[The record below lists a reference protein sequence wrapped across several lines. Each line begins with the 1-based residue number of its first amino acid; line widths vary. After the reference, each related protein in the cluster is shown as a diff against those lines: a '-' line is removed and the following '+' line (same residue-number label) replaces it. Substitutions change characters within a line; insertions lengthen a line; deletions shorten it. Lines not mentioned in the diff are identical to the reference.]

1 MSKNII
7 TDLTSFVFE
16 DGNIYYFQILERE
29 YINFYHELFVYEKK
43 KFVQKKWFFKNKVV
57 EKFVQVGSSQLIDI
71 DINVNDLKSE
81 ICSVIRSTKPKV
93 IDGWDGF
100 VGEIPDDLKK
110 AFIRSSKID
119 DLFSE

>member
-1 MSKNII
+1 MYK
-7 TDLTSFVFE
+7 
-16 DGNIYYFQILERE
+16 
-29 YINFYHELFVYEKK
+29 
-43 KFVQKKWFFKNKVV
+43 KKWFFKNKVV

>member
-43 KFVQKKWFFKNKVV
+43 KFVQKKMV
-57 EKFVQVGSSQLIDI
+57 L
-71 DINVNDLKSE
+71 
-81 ICSVIRSTKPKV
+81 
-93 IDGWDGF
+93 
-100 VGEIPDDLKK
+100 
-110 AFIRSSKID
+110 
-119 DLFSE
+119 

>member
-1 MSKNII
+1 MSKNI

-16 DGNIYYFQILERE
+16 DGNIYYFQIFTFSTSTG
-29 YINFYHELFVYEKK
+29 NYHDLFVYEKK
-43 KFVQKKWFFKNKVV
+43 KFFVKKLIK
-57 EKFVQVGSSQLIDI
+57 IDI
-71 DINVNDLKSE
+71 GFDDLKSE
-81 ICSVIRSTKPKV
+81 ICTIIRSTKPKV

>member
-57 EKFVQVGSSQLIDI
+57 EKLVQVGSSQLIDI

>member
-1 MSKNII
+1 MSKSKI
-7 TDLTSFVFE
+7 TDPIPFVFE
-16 DGNIYYFQILERE
+16 DGNIYYFQIFTFSTG
-29 YINFYHELFVYEKK
+29 NYHDLFVYEKK
-43 KFVQKKWFFKNKVV
+43 KFFVVV
-57 EKFVQVGSSQLIDI
+57 EKFVQVGSSKLIKIDI
-71 DINVNDLKSE
+71 GVDDLKSE
-81 ICSVIRSTKPKV
+81 ICSIIRSTKPKV